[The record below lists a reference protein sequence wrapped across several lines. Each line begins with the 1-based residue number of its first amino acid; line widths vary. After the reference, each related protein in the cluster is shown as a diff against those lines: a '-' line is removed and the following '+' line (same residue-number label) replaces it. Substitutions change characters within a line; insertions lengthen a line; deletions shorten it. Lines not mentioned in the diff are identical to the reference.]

1 MLADITHCLVR
12 HIDVYQENNAGK
24 FDIHSRV
31 ANLLTTVKVV
41 VNVII
46 TVGVVNDPNG
56 AIKLCLDN
64 RHACPEIMAILEDD
78 LNVLIGGTCSNNVSL
93 PSLSS
98 LKSGVGSG
106 GGADLDLEVGG
117 RRIGWRALT
126 FPYLQP
132 MQGGE

>member
-56 AIKLCLDN
+56 AREMFLDN
-64 RHACPEIMAILEDD
+64 LHAFPEILAILEEE
-78 LNVLIGGTCSNNVSL
+78 LSVLAGGICWKNRKGF
-93 PSLSS
+93 P
-98 LKSGVGSG
+98 LK
-106 GGADLDLEVGG
+106 
-117 RRIGWRALT
+117 
-126 FPYLQP
+126 
-132 MQGGE
+132 